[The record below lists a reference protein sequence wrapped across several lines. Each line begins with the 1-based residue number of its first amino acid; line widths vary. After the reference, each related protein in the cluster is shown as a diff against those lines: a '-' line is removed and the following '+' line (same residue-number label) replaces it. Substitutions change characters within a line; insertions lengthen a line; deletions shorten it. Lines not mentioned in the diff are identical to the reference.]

1 MQNMSFADIAIVSCG
16 TLSLELNHLK
26 KEGFL
31 DSQHLY
37 FTTPG
42 LHEDIRD
49 LERQLVDRIGQARQ
63 KTGRVLVVYGGKFCY
78 VNPDEP
84 TRIMQTII

>member
-1 MQNMSFADIAIVSCG
+1 MTHVSFSNIAVVSCG
-16 TLSLELNHLK
+16 TLTLELNHLR

-31 DSQHLY
+31 DTEHLY

-49 LERQLVDRIGQARQ
+49 LERQLVSRIKKARE
-63 KTGRVLVVYGGKFCY
+63 KVY
-78 VNPDEP
+78 
-84 TRIMQTII
+84 RL